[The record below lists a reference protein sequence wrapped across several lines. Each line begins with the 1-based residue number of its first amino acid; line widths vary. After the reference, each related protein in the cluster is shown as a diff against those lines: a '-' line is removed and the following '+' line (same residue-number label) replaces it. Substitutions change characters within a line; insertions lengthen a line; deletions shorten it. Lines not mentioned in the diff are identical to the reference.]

1 MKDAK
6 ITERMTNPRITLRE
20 ACALYIAAGERAEE
34 KEACGVDAQEAW
46 EEAEAAYRVYCASD
60 RAIDA
65 AKEE

>member
-1 MKDAK
+1 
-6 ITERMTNPRITLRE
+6 MTNPRITLRE
-20 ACALYIAAGERAEE
+20 ACALYVAACQRAEE

-46 EEAEAAYRVYCASD
+46 EEAEAAYRVYCESD